1 MCCALAKSPRFRIFV
16 LMNEK
21 ELDSLIK
28 LLDDPD
34 TEVFDHVEQKL
45 IMMGPEVIT
54 RLESAW
60 EQSFDMMLQ
69 TRIENLIHKIQFEDV
84 LQELEL
90 WKISGSFDLLQ
101 GLIIVNKYQYP
112 DMDEQ
117 KVINQ
122 IEAIKRDAWL
132 EMIYSMSAVEKV
144 RLLNNIIYNAHGFS
158 GNTSNYHDP
167 QNSYISQVLET
178 RKGSPILLACVYSI
192 VAQKLDIPIYGVNL
206 PKHFILAY
214 TEDHT
219 PVADKNGILFYI
231 NAFNRGQIFGRHD
244 VIAFLK
250 QLNLTAS
257 DNFVLPCSNLD
268 IIIRVLRNLTSSY
281 SQAGN
286 AAKTEEVNRMI
297 DLLT

>member
-1 MCCALAKSPRFRIFV
+1 
-16 LMNEK
+16 MNEK
-21 ELDSLIK
+21 EIDSLIK

-34 TEVFDHVEQKL
+34 AEVFQHVEQKL
-45 IMMGPEVIT
+45 IMMGPEVIG
-54 RLESAW
+54 RLEMVW
-60 EQSFDMMLQ
+60 GQSFDVMLQ

-90 WKISGSFDLLQ
+90 WKLSGSFDLLQ

-112 DMDEQ
+112 DVDEQ
-117 KVINQ
+117 KIINQ

-132 EMIYSMSAVEKV
+132 DMIYSMSAVEKV
-144 RLLNNIIYNAHGFS
+144 RLLNNILYNVHGFS

-167 QNSYISQVLET
+167 QNSYVGQVLET
-178 RKGSPILLACVYSI
+178 HKGNPILLACIYSI

-219 PVADKNGILFYI
+219 PVENKDGILFYI

-244 VIAFLK
+244 VVAFLK
-250 QLNLTAS
+250 QLNLAPN
-257 DNFVLPCSNLD
+257 DDFVLPCSNVD
-268 IIIRVLRNLTSSY
+268 IITRVLRNLTTSY

-286 AAKTEEVNRMI
+286 AAKTDEINRML
-297 DLLT
+297 DLLA

>member
-1 MCCALAKSPRFRIFV
+1 MS
-16 LMNEK
+16 EK
-21 ELDSLIK
+21 EIDSLIK

-34 TEVFDHVEQKL
+34 TEVFNHVEQKL
-45 IMMGPEVIT
+45 LMVGPEVIG
-54 RLESAW
+54 RLETVW
-60 EQSFDMMLQ
+60 GESFDIVLQ

-90 WKISGSFDLLQ
+90 WKLSGSFDLLQ

-112 DMDEQ
+112 DIDEQ
-117 KVINQ
+117 KIVNQ

-132 EMIYSMSAVEKV
+132 DMIYSMSAVEKV

-167 QNSYISQVLET
+167 QNSYVGQVLET
-178 RKGSPILLACVYSI
+178 HRGNPILLACIYSI

-214 TEDHT
+214 TEDHS
-219 PVADKNGILFYI
+219 PVEDKDGILFYI

-244 VIAFLK
+244 VVAFLK
-250 QLNLTAS
+250 QLNLAP
-257 DNFVLPCSNLD
+257 DDGFVLPCTNVD
-268 IIIRVLRNLTSSY
+268 IIARVLRNLVTSY

-286 AAKTEEVNRMI
+286 AAKTEEINRMLEI
-297 DLLT
+297 LV

>member
-1 MCCALAKSPRFRIFV
+1 MD
-16 LMNEK
+16 EK

-34 TEVFDHVEQKL
+34 TEVFQHVEQKL
-45 IMMGPEVIT
+45 ITLGPEVIT

-60 EQSFDMMLQ
+60 EQSFDMVLQ

-112 DMDEQ
+112 DMSEQ
-117 KVINQ
+117 KIINQ

-144 RLLNNIIYNAHGFS
+144 RLLNNIIYNTHGFS
-158 GNTSNYHDP
+158 GNTGNYHDP
-167 QNSYISQVLET
+167 QNSYIGQVLET
-178 RKGSPILLACVYSI
+178 RKGSPILLACLYSI

-219 PVADKNGILFYI
+219 PVEDKNGILFYI

-250 QLNLTAS
+250 QINLALS
-257 DNFVLPCSNLD
+257 DDFMLPCTNLD
-268 IIIRVLRNLTSSY
+268 IVTRVLRNLVSSY
-281 SQAGN
+281 SHAGN
-286 AAKTEEVNRMI
+286 RTKEAEITRMLNVLI
-297 DLLT
+297 

>member
-1 MCCALAKSPRFRIFV
+1 M
-16 LMNEK
+16 MNEK
-21 ELDSLIK
+21 ELDSLIR

-34 TEVFDHVEQKL
+34 TEVFRHVEQRL
-45 IMMGPEVIT
+45 ITMGPEVIH

-60 EQSFDMMLQ
+60 EQSFDPMLQ
-69 TRIENLIHKIQFEDV
+69 SRIENLIHKIQFEDV
-84 LQELEL
+84 VQELEL
-90 WKISGSFDLLQ
+90 WKLGGSFDLLQ

-117 KVINQ
+117 KIVNQ

-144 RLLNNIIYNAHGFS
+144 RLLNHIIYNTHGFS

-167 QNSYISQVLET
+167 QNSYIGKVLET
-178 RKGSPILLACVYSI
+178 RRGNPILLACIYSI

-214 TEDHT
+214 TEDHS
-219 PVADKNGILFYI
+219 PVDDKHGVLFYI

-250 QLNLTAS
+250 QLNLAPS
-257 DNFVLPCSNLD
+257 EQFVLPCSNLD
-268 IIIRVLRNLTSSY
+268 IVTRVLRNLLNAY

-286 AAKTEEVNRMI
+286 TEKAEEIARM
-297 DLLT
+297 LNVLT

>member
-1 MCCALAKSPRFRIFV
+1 
-16 LMNEK
+16 MNEK
-21 ELDSLIK
+21 EIDSLIK

-34 TEVFDHVEQKL
+34 TEVFHHVEQKL
-45 IMMGPEVIT
+45 IMMGPEVIG
-54 RLESAW
+54 RLETVW
-60 EQSFDMMLQ
+60 GQSFDVMLQ

-90 WKISGSFDLLQ
+90 WKLSGSFDLLQ

-112 DMDEQ
+112 DVDEQ
-117 KVINQ
+117 KIINQ
-122 IEAIKRDAWL
+122 IESIKRDAWL
-132 EMIYSMSAVEKV
+132 DMIYSMSAVEKV
-144 RLLNNIIYNAHGFS
+144 RLLNNILYNAHGFS

-167 QNSYISQVLET
+167 QNSYVGQVLET
-178 RKGSPILLACVYSI
+178 HKGNPILLACIYSI

-219 PVADKNGILFYI
+219 PVENKDGILFYI

-244 VIAFLK
+244 VVAFLK
-250 QLNLTAS
+250 QLNLAPN
-257 DNFVLPCSNLD
+257 DDFVLPCTNVD
-268 IIIRVLRNLTSSY
+268 IITRVLRNLVTSY

-286 AAKTEEVNRMI
+286 SAKTDEINRML
-297 DLLT
+297 DLLA

>member
-1 MCCALAKSPRFRIFV
+1 MKER
-16 LMNEK
+16 

-34 TEVFDHVEQKL
+34 AEIFQHVEQKL
-45 IMMGPEVIT
+45 VTMGPEVIT
-54 RLESAW
+54 RLESVW
-60 EQSFDMMLQ
+60 EQSFDVVLQ

-90 WKISGSFDLLQ
+90 WKASGSFDLLQ

-112 DMDEQ
+112 DMDDQ
-117 KVINQ
+117 KIINQ

-144 RLLNNIIYNAHGFS
+144 RLLNNIIYNVHGFS

-167 QNSYISQVLET
+167 QNSYIGQVLET
-178 RKGSPILLACVYSI
+178 RRGNPILLACIYSI
-192 VAQKLDIPIYGVNL
+192 VAQKLDMPVYGVNL

-214 TEDHT
+214 TEDHI
-219 PVADKNGILFYI
+219 PVEDKHGILFYI

-250 QLNLTAS
+250 QLNLSPS
-257 DNFVLPCSNLD
+257 DNFVLPCSNVE
-268 IIIRVLRNLTSSY
+268 IITRVLRNLVTSY
-281 SQAGN
+281 SQASN
-286 AAKTEEVNRMI
+286 ASKADEINKLLEVI
-297 DLLT
+297 SASD

>member
-1 MCCALAKSPRFRIFV
+1 MKSSLAKFV
-16 LMNEK
+16 SMNER

-34 TEVFDHVEQKL
+34 AEVFHHVEQRL
-45 IMMGPEVIT
+45 ITMGSEVISH
-54 RLESAW
+54 LESVW
-60 EQSFDMMLQ
+60 EQSFDVLLQ
-69 TRIENLIHKIQFEDV
+69 TRIENLIHKIQFGDV
-84 LQELEL
+84 LQALEL
-90 WKISGSFDLLQ
+90 WKVSGSFDLLQ

-117 KVINQ
+117 KIINQ

-144 RLLNNIIYNAHGFS
+144 RLLNNIIYNVHGFS

-167 QNSYISQVLET
+167 QNSYIGQVLES
-178 RKGSPILLACVYSI
+178 RRGNPILLACVYSI

-219 PVADKNGILFYI
+219 PVEDKNGILFYI

-244 VIAFLK
+244 VVAFLR
-250 QLNLTAS
+250 QLNLAPDDS
-257 DNFVLPCSNLD
+257 FVLPCSNLD
-268 IIIRVLRNLTSSY
+268 IIMRVLRNLVTSY

-286 AAKTEEVNRMI
+286 ATKTEEINRMLE
-297 DLLT
+297 LLV

>member
-1 MCCALAKSPRFRIFV
+1 
-16 LMNEK
+16 MNEK
-21 ELDSLIK
+21 EVDSLIK

-34 TEVFDHVEQKL
+34 VEVFQHVEQKL
-45 IMMGPEVIT
+45 IMMGPEVIG
-54 RLESAW
+54 RLETVW
-60 EQSFDMMLQ
+60 GESFDGMLQ

-90 WKISGSFDLLQ
+90 WKLSGSFDLLQ

-112 DMDEQ
+112 DVDEQ
-117 KVINQ
+117 KIINQ

-132 EMIYSMSAVEKV
+132 DMIYSMSAVEKV
-144 RLLNNIIYNAHGFS
+144 RLLNNIIYNAHGFA

-167 QNSYISQVLET
+167 QNSYVGQVLET
-178 RKGSPILLACVYSI
+178 HRGNPILLACIYSI

-219 PVADKNGILFYI
+219 PVENKDGILFYI

-244 VIAFLK
+244 VVAFLK
-250 QLNLTAS
+250 QLNLAPT
-257 DNFVLPCSNLD
+257 DEFVLPCSNVD
-268 IIIRVLRNLTSSY
+268 IITRVLRNLVTSY

-286 AAKTEEVNRMI
+286 AAKTEEINRML
-297 DLLT
+297 DLLV

>member
-1 MCCALAKSPRFRIFV
+1 M
-16 LMNEK
+16 MNEV

-34 TEVFDHVEQKL
+34 AEVFQHVEQKL
-45 IMMGPEVIT
+45 ITMGPAVIT
-54 RLESAW
+54 RLESVW
-60 EQSFDMMLQ
+60 EQSFDMLLQ
-69 TRIENLIHKIQFEDV
+69 ARIENLIHKIQFEDV

-90 WKISGSFDLLQ
+90 WKLSGSFDLLQ

-167 QNSYISQVLET
+167 QNSYIGQVLET
-178 RKGSPILLACVYSI
+178 RKGNPILLACIYSI
-192 VAQKLDIPIYGVNL
+192 IAQKLDIPIYGVNL

-219 PVADKNGILFYI
+219 PVENKHGILFYI

-250 QLNLTAS
+250 QLNLSPS
-257 DNFVLPCSNLD
+257 DNFIMPCSNLD
-268 IIIRVLRNLTSSY
+268 IIARVLRNLVAAY
-281 SQAGN
+281 SQASN
-286 AAKTEEVNRMI
+286 ASKTEEINRML
-297 DLLT
+297 DLVS

>member
-1 MCCALAKSPRFRIFV
+1 
-16 LMNEK
+16 MNEK

-34 TEVFDHVEQKL
+34 SEVFEHVEQKL
-45 IMMGPEVIT
+45 ITMGPEVIT

-60 EQSFDMMLQ
+60 EGSFDSMLQ

-90 WKISGSFDLLQ
+90 WKVSGSFDLLQ

-112 DMDEQ
+112 DMNEQ

-144 RLLNNIIYNAHGFS
+144 RLLNNILYNAHGFS

-167 QNSYISQVLET
+167 QNSYIAQVLET
-178 RKGSPILLACVYSI
+178 HKGSPILLACIYSI

-250 QLNLTAS
+250 QLNLTPS

-268 IIIRVLRNLTSSY
+268 IILRVLRNLASSY
-281 SQAGN
+281 AQAGN

-297 DLLT
+297 NMLS

>member
-1 MCCALAKSPRFRIFV
+1 
-16 LMNEK
+16 MNEK

-34 TEVFDHVEQKL
+34 SEVFQHVEQKL
-45 IMMGPEVIT
+45 ITLGPEVIT
-54 RLESAW
+54 RLESVW
-60 EQSFDMMLQ
+60 EQSFDGVLQ

-101 GLIIVNKYQYP
+101 GLMIVNRYQYP
-112 DMDEQ
+112 DINEQ
-117 KVINQ
+117 KIINQ

-178 RKGSPILLACVYSI
+178 RRGSPILLACVYSI

-250 QLNLTAS
+250 QLNLAPN
-257 DNFVLPCSNLD
+257 DQFVLPCSNLD
-268 IIIRVLRNLTSSY
+268 ILIRVLRNLTSSY

-286 AAKTEEVNRMI
+286 AAKTEEINRMI
-297 DLLT
+297 DLLS